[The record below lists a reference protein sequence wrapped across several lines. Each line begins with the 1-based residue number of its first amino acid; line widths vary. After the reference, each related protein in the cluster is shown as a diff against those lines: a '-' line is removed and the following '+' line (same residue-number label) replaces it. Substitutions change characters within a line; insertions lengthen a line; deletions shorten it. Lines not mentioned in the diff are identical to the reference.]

1 MRICGLHTHGLMH
14 VVRLTHSFH
23 TQLSQDSYED
33 DQEKVSTRALYTPS
47 GLVSRTSGGLPRLP
61 GAMHAHEDDVTVCV
75 AGSVNEASTRIKEGG
90 GAW

>member
-1 MRICGLHTHGLMH
+1 MH
-14 VVRLTHSFH
+14 VVRLTHSSH
-23 TQLSQDSYED
+23 TAFTGLIRGFYED

-61 GAMHAHEDDVTVCV
+61 GAMHAYEDDVTVCV